1 MTIYD
6 VGFTNLEIWCIIGV
20 NDAER
25 AVKQKILVDIEVQLL
40 QDNLID
46 DINSTVSYT
55 CFAKICRDIAVS
67 GKFMVIEA
75 YAKALLDNL
84 FIDDKIM
91 KVAVVVKKIGAIAD
105 ADYASVKMNR
115 SR

>member
-1 MTIYD
+1 MITYD
-6 VGFTNLEIWCIIGV
+6 IGFSNLEIECVIGV
-20 NDAER
+20 NDTER
-25 AVKQKILVDIEVQLL
+25 VIKQKILVDIEVQLL

-55 CFAKICRDIAVS
+55 CFAKICREVAVN
-67 GKFMVIEA
+67 GKFMLIEA
-75 YAKALLDNL
+75 YAKALLDQL

-91 KVAVVVKKIGAIAD
+91 KVSVVVKKNGAIAD
-105 ADYASVKMNR
+105 ADYASVKMSR